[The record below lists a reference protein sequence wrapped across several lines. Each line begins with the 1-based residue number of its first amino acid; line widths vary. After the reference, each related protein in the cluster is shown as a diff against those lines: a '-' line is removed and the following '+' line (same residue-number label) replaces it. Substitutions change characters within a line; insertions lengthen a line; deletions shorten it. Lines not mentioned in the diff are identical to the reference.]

1 MVIFD
6 NNRGDFM
13 VYEVLDSIDNI
24 DDAILES
31 SSLMIDSLFKTYEK
45 SAIIL
50 ENYQGDDL
58 SSFSIFQEG
67 EIMDN
72 FKERGKGMSV
82 LMKILSALPRFVMA
96 IIDKIKKNSSKSIA
110 TLEDTLNKMPEKN
123 KKALIALKYY
133 NKNVSL
139 PRKIFGSILDWI
151 KIIFTSLSTVVGGGV
166 ISLTALFTVIGYKDA
181 KNKAVKEMISDDVDK
196 AVCEKLF
203 KDEKITKLVS
213 DLRQKFGNNQKKLTD
228 LFNEALAYW
237 NTKMTACKDIFGS
250 DKKYEIDK
258 ITELDILLENV
269 DEHKPELSIIT
280 TNRSLVSC
288 QSYILQELMFDN
300 DIGRNLTSMKP
311 VNPFYDE
318 SKENHLWTD
327 TRKTMKSMLESIRTS
342 IIDTNKAQPAHS
354 YDVAYGFESRSKKRY
369 DKSKE
374 VIEGVKIRVEKLIND
389 VRSDSTFPSDKQK
402 EFENNTGTFL
412 RFVNELWELVLKLE
426 TFNSTVVDT
435 YTQIAKDINVVNDK
449 IHERIEIITSEME
462 DEKNND
468 KSTVKEY
475 KKKLKKDKKLTITEN
490 QWGNI
495 GFAYKDRK

>member
-1 MVIFD
+1 MNQID
-6 NNRGDFM
+6 K
-13 VYEVLDSIDNI
+13 VLDSIDMVDDVTLEYSFNI
-24 DDAILES
+24 V
-31 SSLMIDSLFKTYEK
+31 DSMFKAYKK

-72 FKERGKGMSV
+72 FKERGKGMNV

-110 TLEDTLNKMPEKN
+110 KLEDTLNKMPEKN

-133 NKNVSL
+133 NKNASL

-181 KNKAVKEMISDDVDK
+181 KNKAIKGMIDNDVDK

-203 KDEKITKLVS
+203 KDEEIAKLVS
-213 DLRQKFGNNQKKLTD
+213 DLRKKFGNDQKKLTD
-228 LFNEALAYW
+228 LFNEVLTYW
-237 NTKMTACKDIFGS
+237 NTKMSACKDIFGS

-258 ITELDILLENV
+258 VTELDILLEDIDKEN
-269 DEHKPELSIIT
+269 PERSFITANKSLVTCKGSII
-280 TNRSLVSC
+280 
-288 QSYILQELMFDN
+288 QELMFDN
-300 DIGRNLTSMKP
+300 DIGRNFTSINP

-318 SKENHLWTD
+318 SKDKHPWTD
-327 TRKTMKSMLESIRTS
+327 TRETMRAMLESIRTS
-342 IIDTNKAQPAHS
+342 IVDISKAQPAHS
-354 YDVAYGFESRSKKRY
+354 YDVEYAFASRSKKSY
-369 DKSKE
+369 DQSKK
-374 VIEGVKIRVEKLIND
+374 VIGDVKTRVEKLINE
-389 VRSDSTFPSDKQK
+389 VQSDSSFPSGKRD
-402 EFENNTGTFL
+402 EFKNNTATFL
-412 RFVNELWELVLKLE
+412 QFVNELWGLVLKLE

-435 YTQIAKDINVVNDK
+435 YEQIAKDVNVVNDK
-449 IHERIEIITSEME
+449 ISERIKVIKSEMK

-475 KKKLKKDKKLTITEN
+475 EKKLKKDKKLTITEN

>member
-1 MVIFD
+1 MNQID
-6 NNRGDFM
+6 K
-13 VYEVLDSIDNI
+13 VLDSIDMVDDVTLEYSFNI
-24 DDAILES
+24 V
-31 SSLMIDSLFKTYEK
+31 DSMFKTYEK

-96 IIDKIKKNSSKSIA
+96 IIDKIKKNSSKSIV

-151 KIIFTSLSTVVGGGV
+151 KTIFTSLSTVVGGGV

-181 KNKAVKEMISDDVDK
+181 KNKAVKDMIANDVDK
-196 AVCEKLF
+196 AVCEKLS

-213 DLRQKFGNNQKKLTD
+213 DLRKKFGNDQKKLTD

-258 ITELDILLENV
+258 VTELDIILEDIDKEN
-269 DEHKPELSIIT
+269 PERSFITANKSLVTCKGSII
-280 TNRSLVSC
+280 
-288 QSYILQELMFDN
+288 QELMFDN
-300 DIGRNLTSMKP
+300 DIGRNFTSINP

-318 SKENHLWTD
+318 SKDKHPWTD
-327 TRKTMKSMLESIRTS
+327 TRKTMRAMLESIRTS
-342 IIDTNKAQPAHS
+342 IVDISKAQPAHS
-354 YDVAYGFESRSKKRY
+354 YDVEYAFASRSKKSY
-369 DKSKE
+369 DQSKK
-374 VIEGVKIRVEKLIND
+374 VIGDVKTRVEKLINE
-389 VRSDSTFPSDKQK
+389 VQSDSSFPSGKRD
-402 EFENNTGTFL
+402 EFKNNTATFL
-412 RFVNELWELVLKLE
+412 QFVNELWGLVLKLE

-435 YTQIAKDINVVNDK
+435 YEQIAEDVNVVNNK
-449 IHERIEIITSEME
+449 ISKRVEIITSEMN

-475 KKKLKKDKKLTITEN
+475 KKELKKNKKLAIVEDPLLGQSRFGYVN
-490 QWGNI
+490 
-495 GFAYKDRK
+495 K